1 MNLAEAG
8 GLRLIGFEDN
18 RIMICLNN
26 GKDDHVKQYDQEDV
40 EEQ

>member
-1 MNLAEAG
+1 MNLPQAG

-26 GKDDHVKQYDQEDV
+26 EKGDHVKQYDQEYV
-40 EEQ
+40 EEH